1 MLDLR
6 RLRLLKEFA
15 ERGTIT
21 ATAAALGYTPSA
33 VSQQL
38 AALER
43 EAGTALIVAGERAFD
58 SCPECR
64 AMPRLVD
71 VGEFVDDH
79 IVQHPLG
86 FLGQEGRDADGAVG
100 RCAGSPAPRRGR
112 TGTSTRSGTV
122 GGCLDAGRRLPFGC
136 QSHGSAP

>member
-15 ERGTIT
+15 GRGTIA

-43 EAGTALIVAGERAFD
+43 EAQLRVAELRQKSVLHVDLRLLQLLRVEQPKLLVRCVLTAEDHVPGKLEVVWDPLLEAVEAVPCQLCGKPSYDFTLSRYGQ
-58 SCPECR
+58 
-64 AMPRLVD
+64 
-71 VGEFVDDH
+71 VG
-79 IVQHPLG
+79 
-86 FLGQEGRDADGAVG
+86 
-100 RCAGSPAPRRGR
+100 CAACKPSFTSRKPPSRG
-112 TGTSTRSGTV
+112 
-122 GGCLDAGRRLPFGC
+122 
-136 QSHGSAP
+136 